1 MGYNSNVSKVILT
14 SMESMDMTSIHSH
27 QTTTRPVSSL
37 ETIANLIVA
46 ASNYRAAAPFG
57 SSTKPLKSP
66 NKDNILENQ
75 NIPSSIISDL

>member
-1 MGYNSNVSKVILT
+1 MDYNSNVSKVILT

-46 ASNYRAAAPFG
+46 
-57 SSTKPLKSP
+57 STKPLKSP